1 MEMFITEIKEHFST
15 KQNSK
20 NKIRMVDNILGEF
33 IKKSESVKKSYVQI
47 GVQARVL
54 EDNPYLSK
62 LKSTSVT
69 KEIRIKTTTKIYST
83 YEAKFNNYL
92 TPGLQNLVNFETTQ
106 KGEST
111 YYIAPRVSKLPV
123 CLPIG
128 PV

>member
-1 MEMFITEIKEHFST
+1 MEMFFTEIKEYFST

-69 KEIRIKTTTKIYST
+69 KEIRII
-83 YEAKFNNYL
+83 
-92 TPGLQNLVNFETTQ
+92 TPTEIHIHYKN
-106 KGEST
+106 
-111 YYIAPRVSKLPV
+111 
-123 CLPIG
+123 
-128 PV
+128 